1 VVRWLTEIDARAWNI
16 VRRITSM
23 IYPLLLAALILTLGS
38 CGGTSSNEGEM
49 STDQTG
55 GGENSS
61 KTGGGSTVPAEI
73 ISAAL
78 LFTPSQ
84 DSGVS
89 GVATLTETENG
100 VEVKLNM
107 RNLPDQTGTE
117 HLAHIHEG
125 GTCADERAGNSA
137 PVRYPLSSVTT
148 VQGGTGTSTTAI
160 PGLTIA
166 QLFSEAPKYINVH
179 AEQTGDE
186 VPPGISCA
194 DLSTTTGGD

>member
-1 VVRWLTEIDARAWNI
+1 MDKRQTETDDPAGSI
-16 VRRITSM
+16 VRRITPM
-23 IYPLLLAALILTLGS
+23 IPPLLLAGVILTLGA
-38 CGGTSSNEGEM
+38 CGGTSSSEEET

-55 GGENSS
+55 SGETSS
-61 KTGGGSTVPAEI
+61 KTGGGRIPPAEI
-73 ISAAL
+73 TGATV

-84 DSGVS
+84 DSGIS

-117 HLAHIHEG
+117 HLAHLHEG
-125 GTCADERAGNSA
+125 GTCADDRAGNGA
-137 PVRYPLSSVTT
+137 PIRYPLGSVATTQDGTGASTT
-148 VQGGTGTSTTAI
+148 VI
-160 PGLTIA
+160 PNLTIA

>member
-1 VVRWLTEIDARAWNI
+1 
-16 VRRITSM
+16 M
-23 IYPLLLAALILTLGS
+23 IHPLLLAALILTLGG
-38 CGGTSSNEGEM
+38 CGDTSSNEGEM

-55 GGENSS
+55 SGETSS

-125 GTCADERAGNSA
+125 GTCAEDRAGNSA
-137 PVRYPLSSVTT
+137 PVRYPLSSIIS

-160 PGLTIA
+160 PALTIA
-166 QLFSEAPKYINVH
+166 QLFSETPKYINVH

-186 VPPGISCA
+186 SPPGISCA

>member
-1 VVRWLTEIDARAWNI
+1 MDKRQTATDDLAGSTVH
-16 VRRITSM
+16 RITPM
-23 IYPLLLAALILTLGS
+23 IPPLLLAALILTLGG
-38 CGGTSSNEGEM
+38 CGGTSSSEGET

-55 GGENSS
+55 SGETSSRAGGR
-61 KTGGGSTVPAEI
+61 TAPAEI
-73 ISAAL
+73 TGATV

-84 DSGVS
+84 GSGVS

-107 RNLPDQTGTE
+107 RNLPDPTGTE

-125 GTCADERAGNSA
+125 GTCADDRAGNSA
-137 PVRYPLSSVTT
+137 PVRYPLSSVSTL
-148 VQGGTGTSTTAI
+148 QDGTGTSTTAI
-160 PGLTIA
+160 PDLTIV

-186 VPPGISCA
+186 VPPSISCA

>member
-1 VVRWLTEIDARAWNI
+1 
-16 VRRITSM
+16 VRRITPM
-23 IYPLLLAALILTLGS
+23 IPPLLLAILILTFGG
-38 CGGTSSNEGEM
+38 CGGTSSSEEETTTAQTSSGE
-49 STDQTG
+49 T
-55 GGENSS
+55 SS
-61 KTGGGSTVPAEI
+61 KTGGGRTAPAEI
-73 ISAAL
+73 TGATV

-84 DSGVS
+84 NSGVS

-100 VEVKLNM
+100 VEVTLNM

-117 HLAHIHEG
+117 HFVHIHEG
-125 GTCADERAGNSA
+125 GTCADDRAGNDA
-137 PVRYPLSSVTT
+137 PVRYPLSSVIT
-148 VQGGTGTSTTAI
+148 VEGGTGTSATAI
-160 PGLTIA
+160 PDLTIA